1 MENKIELGVVP
12 EKEYINTPKIV
23 PDAAIA
29 RRLLKDGY
37 RIVDIKPKRG
47 YPHESIF
54 VFEATN
60 GFMEKMQEYI
70 RERKER
76 FEKKES

>member
-12 EKEYINTPKIV
+12 EKDYKIV
-23 PDAAIA
+23 PDAAVA

-37 RIVDIKPKRG
+37 QIVDIKPKRG
-47 YPHESIF
+47 HTYESIF
-54 VFEATN
+54 VFEVAD
-60 GFMEKMQEYI
+60 GFLEKMSAYT

-76 FEKKES
+76 FSKSKAE